1 MKKWF
6 ENEKIS
12 KKLSTGFLVVVL
24 LNIVIGL
31 VGIVNL
37 INISKRQQTTYN
49 TCTMGVEYSSQL
61 KIDVMDLRSTVR
73 DLCLYYDTDKETYLD
88 EIVSLQETILADIDK
103 YDESISDE
111 QDQANYDAM
120 REAYTNYEKSIDT
133 LEEAAKTDITSE
145 DFIELFKAQKGS
157 AQAAID
163 SVDVVTEYKGSLAAE
178 NLARDKASSRLT
190 IVIMLVVIISSVI
203 MSLLLSKTITETIAP
218 PVQKFAAFA
227 ELLAV
232 GDVEVGKIIE
242 EKDKLLKFRKDEI
255 GTLAASFNKI
265 ISGTITLSEEM
276 SSVAS
281 GDLTTDI
288 TIRSDKDVLGIAL
301 TKLVD
306 DFNILNSS
314 IISSAEQVDAGAK
327 QVANSSISL
336 SQGSTEQA
344 SSVQELSASI
354 AEVSQHIKANAEDA
368 EKAKDL
374 SAKSEA
380 IMQLSTTDMELT
392 RNAMDEI
399 TATSKNI
406 SKVIKAIDD
415 IAFQTN
421 ILALNAAVEAAR
433 AGAAGKG
440 FAVVADEVRNLSQK
454 SAEAAKSTTV
464 LIESSINAV
473 EKGTEL
479 VSRTSSCF
487 TELAL
492 QAAEVNK
499 LVERISTQ
507 AQEQAAAI
515 AQISVGIDQVS
526 AVVQMNSATSEESA
540 AASEELSSQANYLK
554 ESTEKFKIKGK

>member
-12 KKLSTGFLVVVL
+12 KKLSTGFLVVVV

-37 INISKRQQTTYN
+37 INISKSQQTTYN
-49 TCTMGVEYSSQL
+49 TCTMGVEYSTQL
-61 KIDVMDLRSTVR
+61 GIDVMDLRSTVR

-133 LEEAAKTDITSE
+133 LEEAAKTDITSD
-145 DFIELFKAQKGS
+145 DFIALFKAQKGS

-178 NLARDKASSRLT
+178 NLARDKATSRLT
-190 IVIMLVVIISSVI
+190 IFIMIGVVIFSVI
-203 MSLLLSKTITETIAP
+203 ISLLLSRILTDTIAP
-218 PVQKFAAFA
+218 PVQKFADFA

-479 VSRTSSCF
+479 VSRTSSSF

-554 ESTEKFKIKGK
+554 ESTGKFKIKG

>member
-1 MKKWF
+1 MIKWF
-6 ENEKIS
+6 ENINIS
-12 KKLSTGFLVVVL
+12 KKLSTGFLSVVVL
-24 LNIVIGL
+24 CVIVGL
-31 VGIVNL
+31 VGVISLV
-37 INISKRQQTTYN
+37 NISNNQQVTYN
-49 TCTMGVEYSSQL
+49 TCTLGIKYSSQIE
-61 KIDVMDLRSTVR
+61 IDVMDLRATVR
-73 DLCLYYDTDKETYLD
+73 DLCLYYDTDKDTYLD
-88 EIVSLQETILADIDK
+88 EISSLKETVLTDIEK
-103 YDESISDE
+103 YGESMSDGE
-111 QDQANYDAM
+111 DQANYDAM
-120 REAYTNYEKSIDT
+120 KKAYENYETSVEK
-133 LEEAAKTDITSE
+133 LEEAAKTNISSD
-145 DFIELFKAQKGS
+145 DFIALFKAQKGS
-157 AQAAID
+157 AQEALD
-163 SVDVVTEYKGSLAAE
+163 SVGVVTEYNSALAVKD
-178 NLARDKASSRLT
+178 LTRDKATSRLT
-190 IVIMLVVIISSVI
+190 IFLMIGVVIVTAVI
-203 MSLLLSKTITETIAP
+203 SLLLRKVITDTIAP

-232 GDVEVGKIIE
+232 GDVEVGRIIE

-255 GTLAASFNKI
+255 GTLAGSFNKI
-265 ISGTITLSEEM
+265 IAGTITLSDEM

-301 TKLVD
+301 TKLVG
-306 DFNILNSS
+306 DFNTLNSS
-314 IISSAEQVDAGAK
+314 IISAAEQVDAGAK

-399 TATSKNI
+399 SATSKNI

-464 LIESSINAV
+464 LIESSISAV

-479 VSRTSSCF
+479 VSRTSSSF

-499 LVERISTQ
+499 LVEQISAK
-507 AQEQAAAI
+507 AQDQAAAI

-554 ESTEKFKIKGK
+554 ESTERFKIKG